1 VVVLR
6 AANSWD
12 GPWFADQQLAVA
24 LSKRVPVLYVD
35 PAVSFLGRVP
45 RSSLVKPWTRTL
57 GPQLVRLSPVTL
69 PAGQRRGVSRL
80 TRSIVVQ
87 SITRTV
93 RSSGARIEAL
103 IDCAPLVP
111 VLGRCGELRRIFW
124 AQDDFVAMAGLVGV
138 SPAAMSRGAAR
149 LAGEADLIVASS
161 PKVAEEMS
169 RSGTPTALIPFG
181 CDTAVF
187 GRTLDLGPAPDVK
200 LEGPVAGFMGH
211 IGERIDVSLLDAV
224 AAEGI
229 SVLLVG
235 PRHPRFDMAG
245 LDRLLARPNV
255 QWVGPRPFE
264 DLPTYL
270 AAMDLGLVP
279 YNHSPFNEA
288 SFPLK
293 TLEYLAGGRP
303 VVATDLP
310 AIRWLNC
317 PFIEVADS
325 PTAFVS
331 AVRRVIGTPRDR
343 AARQKLLDFAAGHT
357 WDARAAQFLGEI
369 AAMRPVLR

>member
-1 VVVLR
+1 MLR

-24 LSKRVPVLYVD
+24 LSKRVAVLYVD
-35 PAVSFLGRVP
+35 PAVSFLGDVP
-45 RSSLVKPWTRTL
+45 NRALVKPWIRTL

-80 TRSIVVQ
+80 TRSIVVR
-87 SITRTV
+87 SITKTV
-93 RSSGARIEAL
+93 RASGAPIEAL
-103 IDCAPLVP
+103 VDCAPLVP
-111 VLGRCGELRRIFW
+111 VLGRCGELRKIFW

-138 SPAAMSRGAAR
+138 SPAAMRRGAAH
-149 LAGEADLIVASS
+149 LAAEADLIVASN
-161 PKVAEEMS
+161 PMVAEDMS

-181 CDTAVF
+181 CDTALF
-187 GRTLDLGPAPDVK
+187 GRTLDLRPPPDVK
-200 LEGPVAGFMGH
+200 LESPVAGFMGH

-224 AAEGI
+224 ADEGI

-235 PRHPRFDMAG
+235 PRHPRFDMDG
-245 LDRLLARPNV
+245 LDGLLARPNV
-255 QWVGPRPFE
+255 QWVGPKPFE
-264 DLPTYL
+264 DLPAYL

-279 YNHSPFNEA
+279 YNHSPFNKA

-317 PFIEVADS
+317 PFVEVADS
-325 PTAFVS
+325 PAEFAG
-331 AVRRVIGTPRDR
+331 AVRRVIGRSRDR
-343 AARQKLLDFAAGHT
+343 AERQKLLDFAAEHT
-357 WDARAAQFLGEI
+357 WDARAAQLLDEI
-369 AAMRPVLR
+369 AAIRPVLG